1 MYTGAM
7 RTLPVRLLDLATAL
21 EDHDRESTTYYFD
34 SQSGEIVFL
43 TEDGRGSDKRWDIVS
58 NNIDRFIDIEPMDFR
73 QRQRI
78 RQDFVATLPPIPLQV
93 KLKWSLE
100 SGKPF
105 RRFQDILAE
114 DQALRKGW
122 FEFHYEAMQKIAL
135 AWLADHDIEPIAPG
149 PPAAPSLLDQEAEA
163 LAANEEEGNHDDAG
177 EDEFDSGSD
186 EEFEEFDEDDEG
198 EPVDFLSEEEEALL
212 TEFVESLP
220 GANFSLAKL
229 HGLCS
234 AFAAGPVTMA
244 SADLLG
250 VFTGFAKGGQVNDL
264 ANFATILDVLS
275 RFYGGIVEALEFE
288 SFEPQLERT
297 GDIVTEPSAAIISW
311 CNGFMLGVDHHRA
324 AWESWFKDA
333 RRTKAISLIEGMSA
347 QEMLRQPENA
357 LDEETAWA
365 TIMRISELVPLIHAY
380 WAFESALDGYLAD
393 RE

>member
-1 MYTGAM
+1 M

-43 TEDGRGSDKRWDIVS
+43 TEDGRGSDRRWDIIS
-58 NNIDRFIDIEPMDFR
+58 SNIDRFIDIEPMDSP
-73 QRQRI
+73 QRHRM
-78 RQDFVATLPPIPLQV
+78 RQDFVATLPPTPLQE

-100 SGKPF
+100 NGKPF
-105 RRFQDILAE
+105 RRFQDTLAE
-114 DQALRKGW
+114 DQALRKRW
-122 FEFHYEAMQKIAL
+122 FEFHHEAMQKIAL
-135 AWLADHDIEPIAPG
+135 AWLTVHDIEPTEPG
-149 PPAAPSLLDQEAEA
+149 SPAVPSLLDQEAEA

-177 EDEFDSGSD
+177 EDEFEGDSHD
-186 EEFEEFDEDDEG
+186 ELEEFDEDEEG

-220 GANFSLAKL
+220 GADFSLVKL

-244 SADLLG
+244 PTDLLG
-250 VFTGFAKGGQVNDL
+250 VLTGFAKGGQVNDFG
-264 ANFATILDVLS
+264 NSVVILDLLS

-288 SFEPQLERT
+288 SFEPQLEQT
-297 GDIVTEPSAAIISW
+297 GDIVTEPNAAIISW
-311 CNGFMLGVDHHRA
+311 CNGFMLGVDHYKP

-347 QEMLRQPENA
+347 SEMVRQPENA
-357 LDEETAWA
+357 LDDETAWV
-365 TIMRISELVPLIHAY
+365 TITRISELVPLIYAY
-380 WAFESALDGYLAD
+380 WTFESALDGYLAD

>member
-43 TEDGRGSDKRWDIVS
+43 TEDGRGSDRRWDIIS
-58 NNIDRFIDIEPMDFR
+58 SNIDRFIDIEPMDSP
-73 QRQRI
+73 QRHRMG
-78 RQDFVATLPPIPLQV
+78 QDFVATLPPTPLQE

-100 SGKPF
+100 NGKPF
-105 RRFQDILAE
+105 RRFQDTLAE
-114 DQALRKGW
+114 DQALRKRW
-122 FEFHYEAMQKIAL
+122 FEFHHEAMQKIAL
-135 AWLADHDIEPIAPG
+135 GWLADHDIEPTEPG
-149 PPAAPSLLDQEAEA
+149 SAAVPSLLDQEAEA
-163 LAANEEEGNHDDAG
+163 LAASDEAGNHDNAS
-177 EDEFDSGSD
+177 EDEFEGDSND
-186 EEFEEFDEDDEG
+186 ELEEFDEDDEG
-198 EPVDFLSEEEEALL
+198 EPVDFLSEEEEGLL

-244 SADLLG
+244 PTDLLG
-250 VFTGFAKGGQVNDL
+250 VLTGFAKGGQVNDFG
-264 ANFATILDVLS
+264 NSVVILDLLS

-288 SFEPQLERT
+288 SFEPQLEQS
-297 GDIVTEPSAAIISW
+297 GDIVTEPGAAIISW
-311 CNGFMLGVDHHRA
+311 CNGFMLGADHYKP

-347 QEMLRQPENA
+347 PENA
-357 LDEETAWA
+357 LDDETAWVNI
-365 TIMRISELVPLIHAY
+365 TRISELVPLIHAY
-380 WAFESALDGYLAD
+380 WTFESALDGYLAD